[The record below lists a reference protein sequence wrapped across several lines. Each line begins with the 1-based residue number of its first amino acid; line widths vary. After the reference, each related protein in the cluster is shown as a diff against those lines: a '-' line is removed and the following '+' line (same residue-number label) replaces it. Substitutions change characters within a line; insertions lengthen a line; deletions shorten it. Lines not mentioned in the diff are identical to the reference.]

1 MDSFVPF
8 YSQAQSLKGYW
19 DISMLTCD
27 AYSPSLLFDNIRR
40 STWQSLSQTD
50 LFFNLRNKGVKSQYK
65 STGTWIVL
73 TILALSFK
81 YDAGIQ
87 ATLVIYI
94 GKWKIYEIKFTYRSQ
109 MHHEEQ
115 KQTKKSYLQ
124 DNQLQQHK
132 SSS

>member
-1 MDSFVPF
+1 M
-8 YSQAQSLKGYW
+8 
-19 DISMLTCD
+19 
-27 AYSPSLLFDNIRR
+27 
-40 STWQSLSQTD
+40 
-50 LFFNLRNKGVKSQYK
+50 
-65 STGTWIVL
+65 L

-115 KQTKKSYLQ
+115 KQTNKKVILARQSITATQIFIL
-124 DNQLQQHK
+124 K
-132 SSS
+132 TVRFGG